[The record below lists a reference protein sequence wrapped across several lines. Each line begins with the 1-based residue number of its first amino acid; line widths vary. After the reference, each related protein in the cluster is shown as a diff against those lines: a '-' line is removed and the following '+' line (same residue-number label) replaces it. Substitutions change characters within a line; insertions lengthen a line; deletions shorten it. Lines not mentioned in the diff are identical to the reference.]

1 MDKRLVLNKQQ
12 SEVVDR
18 IKEIFGELQ
27 KEGVAI
33 GVRFAQDHLERNI
46 LCLINAEEVSDIQSS
61 WEFMVD
67 QDDPRRSYAYIDDKG
82 RYIEPEDEAFNADEI
97 YYMPRSCDLE
107 YIAIGNIYDNQTI
120 VVYFK

>member
-67 QDDPRRSYAYIDDKG
+67 QDDSRRSYAYIDEKCQSGKNKCNFLYHDIHSSLKVLMSV
-82 RYIEPEDEAFNADEI
+82 ILPLFSAEW
-97 YYMPRSCDLE
+97 
-107 YIAIGNIYDNQTI
+107 
-120 VVYFK
+120 

>member
-46 LCLINAEEVSDIQSS
+46 LC
-61 WEFMVD
+61 
-67 QDDPRRSYAYIDDKG
+67 
-82 RYIEPEDEAFNADEI
+82 
-97 YYMPRSCDLE
+97 
-107 YIAIGNIYDNQTI
+107 
-120 VVYFK
+120 